1 MESHSI
7 SNFLYNKLSFIF
19 LAADTQ
25 GITLLVILLVV
36 LLFLV
41 FTISG
46 AEVAIFSLN
55 EKDVNVLKTKQH
67 PAAKRIINFL
77 EEPKEVFASLLIAS
91 TFLNICLI
99 VLLGFLIKQFL
110 PYGTIKVFGNGF
122 VSFIFEL
129 LLRVI
134 IIGFILVFLG
144 QILPKV
150 WATQNNLRFAYGS
163 SVVIEVCSPCIT
175 PD

>member
-7 SNFLYNKLSFIF
+7 INFLYNKLSFIF
-19 LAADTQ
+19 LAADPQ
-25 GITLLVILLVV
+25 GITLLIILLAV
-36 LLFLV
+36 LLLLV

-55 EKDVNVLKTKQH
+55 EKDINVLKTKQH

-99 VLLGFLIKQFL
+99 VLMGFLINQYL
-110 PYGTIKVFGNGF
+110 PYGTIRLFGDGF
-122 VSFIFEL
+122 
-129 LLRVI
+129 
-134 IIGFILVFLG
+134 
-144 QILPKV
+144 
-150 WATQNNLRFAYGS
+150 GS
-163 SVVIEVCSPCIT
+163 YYL
-175 PD
+175 